1 MSSPMRTALE
11 ALGKKI
17 GDFSSLEV
25 ITFRGDVK
33 VYLKTG
39 ASSANDPI
47 DWDKMMADSAKAE
60 GTMSIALSTLVNFD
74 GDVQQFISDPEPP
87 PWVIEAH
94 QAAVKSSLEARK
106 AIFDLFSDVVRDVL
120 GT

>member
-25 ITFRGDVK
+25 ITFRGDVT
-33 VYLKTG
+33 VYVKTG
-39 ASSANDPI
+39 QANSNDPI
-47 DWDKMMADSAKAE
+47 DWDKMLADSAKAE
-60 GTMSIALSTLVNFD
+60 GTMKIALSTLINFD

-87 PWVIEAH
+87 QWVIEAH
-94 QAAVKSSLEARK
+94 QAAVHSSLESRK
-106 AIFDLFSDVVRDVL
+106 AIFDLFGDVVRDVL
-120 GT
+120 GK

>member
-1 MSSPMRTALE
+1 MSPMRTALE

-39 ASSANDPI
+39 ASNANDPI
-47 DWDKMMADSAKAE
+47 DWDKMLADSAKAE
-60 GTMSIALSTLVNFD
+60 GSMQVALSTLINFD

-87 PWVIEAH
+87 QWVVEAH
-94 QAAVKSSLEARK
+94 KAAVQSSLESRK
-106 AIFDLFSDVVRDVL
+106 AIFDLFGDVVRDVL
-120 GT
+120 GQ